1 MSSSLYI
8 HNLRSAYRSGQ
19 LTPTSLVEELL
30 ERSARYTDHAI
41 WITPPQREHL
51 LMRTR
56 ELEGQDMEGLPLYGV
71 PFAIKDN
78 MDLVDVPTTCA
89 CPDFAY
95 TPKNSA
101 MVVQKLI
108 DAGAI
113 AMGKTNLDQFATGL
127 NGTRSPY
134 GACRN
139 AFAPDY
145 ISGGSSAG
153 SAVAVALG
161 LASFSLG
168 TDTAGSGR
176 VPAAFNNLVGLKP
189 TCGLLSTSGV
199 VPACRS
205 LDSVSIFALSAQ
217 DAQRVFAA
225 ALGEDTSDPYSR
237 TIQPHGFDF
246 GRAPRFRFGVPAAK
260 DLNFFGDDQ
269 YGRLFDA
276 SVTRLE
282 SLGGERVELDFAPFL
297 ETARL
302 LYGGPWVAERYHAI
316 RSFINTYPDTLFP
329 VTRDITLGGAKPLAA
344 DAFAALYRLQEL
356 KRKCDCI
363 WQQVDCVLTP
373 TAGTIFTRA
382 QLLAEPVA
390 RNTDLGY
397 YTNFMN
403 LLDYAAVAVPA
414 GFRVDGLPFGVTLFS
429 QAHQDVPLLHLAERW
444 QLTDSVPNG
453 AVETMPP
460 PVEIVAAAAPS
471 GQVRVAVVGAH
482 LSGLPLNHQI
492 TSRGGRLISDTSTA
506 SCYRLYAL
514 TDGKR
519 PGLIRVAH
527 GGKAIG
533 CEVWEMSAAAFGSFV
548 NGIPAPLGI
557 GTVELFDGSHV
568 NGFICEGVGIAN
580 AVDITDFKG
589 WRAYLRSIQG

>member
-8 HNLRSAYRSGQ
+8 HNLLSAYRAGQ
-19 LTPTSLVEELL
+19 LTPTILMEQLL
-30 ERSARYTDHAI
+30 ERSASYTDHAI

-51 LMRTR
+51 LERAW
-56 ELEGQDMEGLPLYGV
+56 ELEGRGMEGLPLYGV

-78 MDLVDVPTTCA
+78 MDLADVPTTCA
-89 CPDFAY
+89 CPGFAY
-95 TPKNSA
+95 TPKRSA
-101 MVVQKLI
+101 MVVQKLL

-139 AFAPDY
+139 AFDPDY

-217 DAQRVFAA
+217 DAQRVFVA
-225 ALGEDTSDPYSR
+225 ALGEDPSDPYSR

-246 GRAPRFRFGVPAAK
+246 GRAPRFRFGVPAEK
-260 DLNFFGDDQ
+260 DLNFFGDHEYTQ
-269 YGRLFDA
+269 LFDA
-276 SVTRLE
+276 AVTRLE

-302 LYGGPWVAERYHAI
+302 LYGGPWVAERYQAI
-316 RSFINTYPDTLFP
+316 RSFIDANPDALFP

-344 DAFAALYRLQEL
+344 DAFAALYRLREF
-356 KRKCDCI
+356 KRECDRI
-363 WQQVDCVLTP
+363 WPQVDCVITP

-382 QLLAEPVA
+382 ELLAEPVA
-390 RNTDLGY
+390 RNTELGY

-414 GFRVDGLPFGVTLFS
+414 GFRPDGLPFGVTLFAP
-429 QAHQDVPLLHLAERW
+429 AHQDVPLLHLAERW
-444 QLTDSVPNG
+444 QLADPVPIG
-453 AVETMPP
+453 AKETMPP
-460 PVEIVAAAAPS
+460 PVETVPAAVPN
-471 GQVRVAVVGAH
+471 GQVQVAVVGAH
-482 LSGLPLNHQI
+482 LSGLPLNQQL
-492 TSRGGRLISDTSTA
+492 TSRGARLLSETKTA
-506 SCYRLYAL
+506 RCYRLYAL
-514 TDGKR
+514 ADGKR
-519 PGLIRVAH
+519 PGLIRAAH
-527 GGKAIG
+527 GGEAID
-533 CEVWEMSAAAFGSFV
+533 CEVWEMPAAAFGSFV
-548 NGIPAPLGI
+548 AGIPAPLGI
-557 GTVELFDGSHV
+557 GTVELADGSAV
-568 NGFICEGVGIAN
+568 SGFICEGIGIAS
-580 AVDITDFKG
+580 ATDITRFGG
-589 WRAYLRSIQG
+589 WRAYLRSLQI

>member
-51 LMRTR
+51 LIRTR

-316 RSFINTYPDTLFP
+316 RSFINTYPDALFP

-382 QLLAEPVA
+382 QLLAEPMA

-414 GFRVDGLPFGVTLFS
+414 GFRVDGLPFGVTLFAP
-429 QAHQDVPLLHLAERW
+429 AHQDVPLLHLAERW

-460 PVEIVAAAAPS
+460 PVETVPAAVSS

-506 SCYRLYAL
+506 S
-514 TDGKR
+514 
-519 PGLIRVAH
+519 
-527 GGKAIG
+527 
-533 CEVWEMSAAAFGSFV
+533 
-548 NGIPAPLGI
+548 
-557 GTVELFDGSHV
+557 
-568 NGFICEGVGIAN
+568 
-580 AVDITDFKG
+580 
-589 WRAYLRSIQG
+589 

>member
-8 HNLRSAYRSGQ
+8 HNLRSAYCSGQ

-51 LMRTR
+51 LIRTR

-276 SVTRLE
+276 AVTRLE

-302 LYGGPWVAERYHAI
+302 LYGGPWVAERYYAI
-316 RSFINTYPDTLFP
+316 RSFINTYPDALFP

-344 DAFAALYRLQEL
+344 DAFAALYRLREL

-414 GFRVDGLPFGVTLFS
+414 GFRADGLPFGVTLFAP
-429 QAHQDVPLLHLAERW
+429 AHQDVPLLHLAEHW
-444 QLTDSVPNG
+444 QLADPAPMG
-453 AVETMPP
+453 AMETMPP
-460 PVEIVAAAAPS
+460 PVETVPAAVPS
-471 GQVRVAVVGAH
+471 SQVRVAVVGAH
-482 LSGLPLNHQI
+482 LSGLPLNHQL
-492 TSRGGRLISDTSTA
+492 TSRAARLLSETRTA
-506 SCYRLYAL
+506 PCYRLYAL
-514 TDGKR
+514 PDGKR
-519 PGLIRVAH
+519 PGLIRVAN
-527 GGKAIG
+527 GGEAID
-533 CEVWEMSAAAFGSFV
+533 CEVWEMPTAVFGSLV
-548 NGIPAPLGI
+548 AGIPAPLGI
-557 GTVELFDGSHV
+557 GTVELADGSAV
-568 NGFICEGVGIAN
+568 SGFLCEGIGITN
-580 AVDITDFKG
+580 ASDITRFGG
-589 WRAYLRSIQG
+589 WRAYLRSLQV

>member
-1 MSSSLYI
+1 MATSLYI
-8 HNLRSAYRSGQ
+8 HNLLSAYRSGR
-19 LTPTSLVEELL
+19 LTPTILVEQLL
-30 ERSARYTDHAI
+30 ERSARHTDHAI
-41 WITPPQREHL
+41 WITPPQRERL
-51 LMRTR
+51 LERAR
-56 ELEGQDMEGLPLYGV
+56 ELEGRGMEGLPLYGV

-78 MDLVDVPTTCA
+78 IDLAGVPTTCA

-95 TPKNSA
+95 TPKTSA
-101 MVVQKLI
+101 TVVQKLL

-139 AFAPDY
+139 AFDPDY

-189 TCGLLSTSGV
+189 SCGLLSTAGV

-217 DAQRVFAA
+217 DAQEVFAA
-225 ALGEDTSDPYSR
+225 VQGEDQSDPYSR
-237 TIQPHGFDF
+237 TPQPHGFDF
-246 GRAPRFRFGVPAAK
+246 GYAPRFRFGVPADK
-260 DLNFFGDDQ
+260 DLNFFGDHEYAQ
-269 YGRLFDA
+269 MFDA
-276 SVTRLE
+276 AVARLE

-302 LYGGPWVAERYHAI
+302 LYGGPWVAERYQAI
-316 RSFINTYPDTLFP
+316 RSFIDANPDALFP

-344 DAFAALYRLQEL
+344 DAFAALYRLREL
-356 KRKCDCI
+356 KRECDCI
-363 WQQVDCVLTP
+363 WPQVDCVITP
-373 TAGTIFTRA
+373 TSGTIFTRA
-382 QLLAEPVA
+382 EALAEPVA

-414 GFRVDGLPFGVTLFS
+414 GFRADGLPFGVTLFAP
-429 QAHQDVPLLHLAERW
+429 AHQDVPLLHLAERW
-444 QLTDSVPNG
+444 QLADPAPIG
-453 AVETMPP
+453 AMETMPP
-460 PVEIVAAAAPS
+460 PVKTGPAAVPS

-482 LSGLPLNHQI
+482 LSGLPLNQQL
-492 TSRGGRLISDTSTA
+492 TSRGARLISETSTA
-506 SCYRLYAL
+506 PCYRLYAL
-514 TDGKR
+514 ADGKR

-527 GGKAIG
+527 GGAAID
-533 CEVWEMSAAAFGSFV
+533 CELWELPAAAFGSLV
-548 NGIPAPLGI
+548 AGIPAPLGI
-557 GTVELFDGSHV
+557 GTVELADGSAV
-568 NGFICEGVGIAN
+568 SGFLCEGIGITN
-580 AVDITDFKG
+580 ASDITRFGG
-589 WRAYLRSIQG
+589 WRAYLRSLQV

>member
-8 HNLRSAYRSGQ
+8 HNLLSAYRAGQ
-19 LTPTSLVEELL
+19 LTPTILMEQLL
-30 ERSARYTDHAI
+30 ERSASYTDHAI

-51 LMRTR
+51 LERAR
-56 ELEGQDMEGLPLYGV
+56 ELEGRGMEGLPLYGV

-78 MDLVDVPTTCA
+78 MDLADVPTTCA

-95 TPKNSA
+95 TPKRSA
-101 MVVQKLI
+101 MVVQKLL

-139 AFAPDY
+139 AFDPDY

-217 DAQRVFAA
+217 DAQRVFAV
-225 ALGEDTSDPYSR
+225 ALGEDPSDPYSR

-269 YGRLFDA
+269 YGHLFDA
-276 SVTRLE
+276 AVARLE
-282 SLGGERVELDFAPFL
+282 SLGGERIELDFAPFL

-302 LYGGPWVAERYHAI
+302 LYGGPWVAERYQAI
-316 RSFINTYPDTLFP
+316 RSFIDANPDALFP

-344 DAFAALYRLQEL
+344 DAFAALYRLREL
-356 KRKCDCI
+356 RRHCDCI
-363 WQQVDCVLTP
+363 WPQVDCVITP

-382 QLLAEPVA
+382 ELLAEPVA

-414 GFRVDGLPFGVTLFS
+414 GFRADGLPFGVTLFAP
-429 QAHQDVPLLHLAERW
+429 AHQDVPLLHLAERW
-444 QLTDSVPNG
+444 QLASPMPNG
-453 AVETMPP
+453 AVETMQP
-460 PVEIVAAAAPS
+460 PVETVPAAVPS

-482 LSGLPLNHQI
+482 LSGLPLNHQL
-492 TSRGGRLISDTSTA
+492 TSRAARLLSETRTA
-506 SCYRLYAL
+506 PCYRLYAL
-514 TDGKR
+514 PDGKR
-519 PGLIRVAH
+519 PGLIRVAN
-527 GGKAIG
+527 GGEAID
-533 CEVWEMSAAAFGSFV
+533 CEVWEMPTAVFGSLV
-548 NGIPAPLGI
+548 AGIPAPLGI
-557 GTVELFDGSHV
+557 GTVELADGSAV
-568 NGFICEGVGIAN
+568 SGFLCEGIGITN
-580 AVDITDFKG
+580 ASDITRFGG
-589 WRAYLRSIQG
+589 WRAYLRSLQV